1 MNLITMFESF
11 TLCFYLN
18 LLSIGF
24 ENAKAFNFVSLA
36 ITLNKIHKDS
46 IGSSLSTNISINQ
59 DHHINEYM
67 KFLNIFLIMIYY

>member
-1 MNLITMFESF
+1 MFESF
-11 TLCFYLN
+11 TLCFVFVVEYVYVQLN

-46 IGSSLSTNISINQ
+46 IVV
-59 DHHINEYM
+59 
-67 KFLNIFLIMIYY
+67 